1 MVNSVHII
9 GRLGADVEVKEV
21 TSGKK
26 VARFNV
32 ATEFGYGEKATTE
45 WFTCIAWEKL
55 AGICENYLSK
65 GKLVYVEGRMKTRS
79 YDDKDGNKKYVTE
92 LIANNMRMLDKREEP
107 APAGEDKSPF

>member
-1 MVNSVHII
+1 MVNSVHIV
-9 GRLGADVEVKEV
+9 GRLGASPEIKE
-21 TSGKK
+21 TTTGKK

-32 ATEFGYGEKATTE
+32 ATEYGYGDKATTE
-45 WFTCIAWEKL
+45 WFSVLAWEKL
-55 AGICENYLSK
+55 AGICENFLSK

-107 APAGEDKSPF
+107 APVEDDKSPF